1 MPAPIKTLL
10 TPRESDIG
18 NLVVR
23 RVLPARA
30 ARLVGPF
37 IFFDEMGP
45 AVLPAGRGIDV
56 LPHPHI
62 GLATVTYLFDGTLMH
77 HDSLGFRQK
86 IVPGDVNWM
95 TAGRGIVHS
104 ERSPDEDRP
113 RDQPVHGIQTW
124 VALPVEHED
133 TAPAFVHHA
142 ADTLPVFE
150 RDGARVC
157 VIAGTAFGLTSPVEV
172 FSPTLYA
179 YAQFAAGG
187 RLALDAEHDERGVY
201 LVDGDLRIDDTPLA
215 ASTMAVLEPGTTVT
229 LASTNG
235 ARVMLL
241 GGAHLPGER
250 FVEWNFVSS
259 SREKID
265 AARDAWAAQTFGK
278 VPGEEDEWTRQPARK
293 PQSSA

>member
-1 MPAPIKTLL
+1 MSASIKTLL

-62 GLATVTYLFDGTLMH
+62 GLATVTYLFDGSLMH

-113 RDQPVHGIQTW
+113 HDQPVHGIQTW

-133 TAPAFVHHA
+133 AAPAFVHHA
-142 ADTLPVFE
+142 ADTLPSFT
-150 RDGARVC
+150 RDGASVR
-157 VIAGTAFGLTSPVEV
+157 VIAGTAFGLASPVAV

-179 YAQFAAGG
+179 YAEFAAGG
-187 RLALDAEHDERGVY
+187 TLALDAEHEERGVY
-201 LVDGDLRIDDTPLA
+201 LVDGDLAIDGSPLA
-215 ASTMAVLEPGTTVT
+215 PATMAVLEPGATVA
-229 LASTNG
+229 LASANG

-250 FVEWNFVSS
+250 FIEWNFVSS
-259 SREKID
+259 ERAKID
-265 AARDAWAAQTFGK
+265 AARAAWADQTFGK
-278 VPGEEDEWTRQPARK
+278 VPGEENEWTRQPERK
-293 PQSSA
+293 AQ

>member
-1 MPAPIKTLL
+1 
-10 TPRESDIG
+10 
-18 NLVVR
+18 

-62 GLATVTYLFDGTLMH
+62 GLATVTYLFDGSLMH

-113 RDQPVHGIQTW
+113 REQPVHGIQTW

-133 TAPAFVHHA
+133 TAPAFVHHP
-142 ADTLPVFE
+142 ADTLPSFT
-150 RDGARVC
+150 RDGTTVR
-157 VIAGTAFGLTSPVEV
+157 VIAGTAFGLASPVAV

-179 YAQFAAGG
+179 YAEFAAGG
-187 RLALDAEHDERGVY
+187 TLALDAEHEERGVY
-201 LVDGDLRIDDTPLA
+201 LVDGDLAIDGTPLA
-215 ASTMAVLEPGTTVT
+215 PATMAVLEPGATVA
-229 LASTNG
+229 LASASG

-250 FVEWNFVSS
+250 FIEWNFVSS
-259 SREKID
+259 ARAKID
-265 AARDAWAAQTFGK
+265 AARAAWADQTFGK
-278 VPGEEDEWTRQPARK
+278 VPGEENEWTRQPERK
-293 PQSSA
+293 A

>member
-1 MPAPIKTLL
+1 MSASIKTLL

-62 GLATVTYLFDGTLMH
+62 GLATVTYLFDGSLMH

-113 RDQPVHGIQTW
+113 REQPVHGIQTW

-133 TAPAFVHHA
+133 TTPAFVHHA
-142 ADTLPVFE
+142 ADTLPSCT
-150 RDGARVC
+150 RDGVTGR
-157 VIAGTAFGLTSPVEV
+157 VIAGN
-172 FSPTLYA
+172 
-179 YAQFAAGG
+179 AAGLANIG
-187 RLALDAEHDERGVY
+187 LGIALIVYAVVGLAGIRLSV
-201 LVDGDLRIDDTPLA
+201 
-215 ASTMAVLEPGTTVT
+215 S
-229 LASTNG
+229 
-235 ARVMLL
+235 ARHEVWPC
-241 GGAHLPGER
+241 A
-250 FVEWNFVSS
+250 
-259 SREKID
+259 
-265 AARDAWAAQTFGK
+265 
-278 VPGEEDEWTRQPARK
+278 
-293 PQSSA
+293 

>member
-1 MPAPIKTLL
+1 MSASIKTLL

-104 ERSPDEDRP
+104 ERSPDDDRP
-113 RDQPVHGIQTW
+113 REQPVHGIQTW

-133 TAPAFVHHA
+133 TAPAFAHHP
-142 ADTLPVFE
+142 ADTLPSFE
-150 RDGARVC
+150 RDGARVR
-157 VIAGTAFGLTSPVEV
+157 VIAGTAFGLASPVAV

-179 YAQFAAGG
+179 YAEFAAGG

-201 LVDGDLRIDDTPLA
+201 LVDGDLSIDGTPLA
-215 ASTMAVLEPGTTVT
+215 PATMAVLEPGASVA
-229 LASTNG
+229 LASANG
-235 ARVMLL
+235 ARAMLL
-241 GGAHLPGER
+241 GG
-250 FVEWNFVSS
+250 
-259 SREKID
+259 
-265 AARDAWAAQTFGK
+265 
-278 VPGEEDEWTRQPARK
+278 
-293 PQSSA
+293 

>member
-1 MPAPIKTLL
+1 MSASIKTLL

-45 AVLPAGRGIDV
+45 AVLPAGSGIDV

-62 GLATVTYLFDGTLMH
+62 GLATVTYLFDGSLMH

-124 VALPVEHED
+124 VALPVD
-133 TAPAFVHHA
+133 
-142 ADTLPVFE
+142 
-150 RDGARVC
+150 
-157 VIAGTAFGLTSPVEV
+157 
-172 FSPTLYA
+172 
-179 YAQFAAGG
+179 
-187 RLALDAEHDERGVY
+187 
-201 LVDGDLRIDDTPLA
+201 
-215 ASTMAVLEPGTTVT
+215 
-229 LASTNG
+229 
-235 ARVMLL
+235 
-241 GGAHLPGER
+241 
-250 FVEWNFVSS
+250 
-259 SREKID
+259 
-265 AARDAWAAQTFGK
+265 
-278 VPGEEDEWTRQPARK
+278 RK
-293 PQSSA
+293 SVV